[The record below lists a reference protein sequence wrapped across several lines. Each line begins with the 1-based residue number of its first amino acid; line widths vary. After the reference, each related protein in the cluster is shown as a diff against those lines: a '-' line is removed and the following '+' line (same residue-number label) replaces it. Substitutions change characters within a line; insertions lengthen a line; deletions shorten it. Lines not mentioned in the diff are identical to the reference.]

1 MAPHGPIV
9 EASDGALEGL
19 QEAALH
25 VFRGIPYAEPPERW
39 KPPQPVSRWS
49 GVRRATAFGP
59 AAVQPPS
66 PAGSIYEIS
75 ADHPQPMSEDCLTL
89 NIWAPAGVSAAPVLI
104 WIHGGSLV
112 IGSSREGFYDGAK
125 LASRGI
131 VVVTINYRLG
141 VFGWLAHPGLSAE
154 SPLGIS
160 GNYGLLDQI
169 EALRWIRRNI
179 AAFGGD
185 PNNVT
190 ITGESAGA
198 LSVMYLMASP
208 LARGLFAKAIA
219 QSAYMITT
227 PMLKERRYGLPCAE
241 EAGAKLAR
249 ALGTNDI
256 AVLRAVPP
264 GDLALRASA
273 AGFAPFGAVDGHV
286 LPDQLVDVFDRGEQA
301 PVPLLAGFN
310 SGEIR
315 SLRFLVPPPP
325 DTATEYEAVIRDRY
339 GDLAGEYLRLY
350 PATDVRESLYAGT
363 RDALYGW
370 TAERLV
376 RKQASSGQ
384 PSYLYFW
391 DHGYPA
397 ADSTGRRAF
406 HGSEIPYAFGTADRS
421 TSRWPKVPSTPQE
434 LKLSE
439 VMVGYWSSF
448 ARSGR
453 PQAANAPEWPAFGT
467 SGHALVIDEDL
478 HATCDLMPGMF
489 ALHEEVVRRRRA
501 HDIAWNWN
509 VGLWSPKNP
518 VTT

>member
-9 EASDGALEGL
+9 EAPDGALEGHK
-19 QEAALH
+19 EGSLH
-25 VFRGIPYAEPPERW
+25 VFKGIPYAEPPERW
-39 KPPQPVSRWS
+39 KPPQALSRWS
-49 GVRRATAFGP
+49 GVRRASAFGP
-59 AAVQPPS
+59 AAVQPSSRP
-66 PAGSIYEIS
+66 GSIYEIS

-89 NIWAPAGVSAAPVLI
+89 NVWTPAGADAAPVLV

-112 IGSSREGFYDGAK
+112 IGSSREGFYDGAA

-141 VFGWLAHPGLSAE
+141 VFGWLAHPDLSAE
-154 SPLGIS
+154 SSLGIS

-169 EALRWIRRNI
+169 EALRWIHRNI

-185 PNNVT
+185 PANVT
-190 ITGESAGA
+190 IAGESAGA

-227 PMLKERRYGLPCAE
+227 PMLKQRRYGLSSAE
-241 EAGAKLAR
+241 EDGIKLAR
-249 ALGTNDI
+249 ALGDADI
-256 AVLRAVPP
+256 AALRAMP
-264 GDLALRASA
+264 GRDLALAASA
-273 AGFAPFGAVDGHV
+273 AGFAPFGAIDGHV
-286 LPDQLVDVFDRGEQA
+286 LPDQLVDVFDRGAQA

-315 SLRFLVPPPP
+315 SLTFLVPPPP
-325 DTATEYEAVIRDRY
+325 ASATDYESVIRDRY
-339 GDLAGEYLRLY
+339 GDLADEYLRLY
-350 PATDVRESLYAGT
+350 PATDLQESLYAGT

-376 RKQASSGQ
+376 RTQAALGQ
-384 PSYLYFW
+384 PGFLYFW

-397 ADSTGRRAF
+397 ADSTGRHAF
-406 HGSEIPYAFGTADRS
+406 HGSEIPYVFGTADRT
-421 TSRWPKVPSTPQE
+421 TSRWPEVPSTPHE
-434 LKLSE
+434 RSLSDT
-439 VMVGYWSSF
+439 MLAYWTSF
-448 ARSGR
+448 ARAGQ
-453 PQAANAPEWPAFGT
+453 PEAANAPEWPAFGRA
-467 SGHALVIDEDL
+467 GEAMAFEAGPHPVR
-478 HATCDLMPGMF
+478 DLMPGMY

-509 VGLWSPKNP
+509 VGLWSPENP
-518 VTT
+518 VTP

>member
-1 MAPHGPIV
+1 MTSGPIV
-9 EASDGALEGL
+9 EAPDGAVEGV
-19 QEAALH
+19 QDGPLH
-25 VFRGIPYAEPPERW
+25 VFKGIPYAEPPDRW
-39 KPPQPVSRWS
+39 QPPQSVARWS
-49 GVRRATAFGP
+49 GVRRASDFGP

-66 PAGSIYEIS
+66 KPGSIYEIS
-75 ADHPQPMSEDCLTL
+75 ADQPQPMSEDCLTL
-89 NIWAPAGVSAAPVLI
+89 NIWAPANASAAPVLV

-154 SPLGIS
+154 NPLGIS

-185 PNNVT
+185 PANVT
-190 ITGESAGA
+190 IAGESAGA

-227 PMLKERRYGLPCAE
+227 PMLKARRYGLPSAE
-241 EAGAKLAR
+241 EEGTKLAE
-249 ALGTNDI
+249 ALGAHDI
-256 AVLRAVPP
+256 A
-264 GDLALRASA
+264 ALRAMPARELALASSA
-273 AGFAPFGAVDGHV
+273 AGFAPFGAIDGHV
-286 LPDQLVDVFDRGEQA
+286 LPDQLVDVFDRGAQA

-315 SLRFLVPPPP
+315 SLTFLVPPPP
-325 DTATEYEAVIRDRY
+325 ATAAEYEAVIRDRY
-339 GDLAGEYLRLY
+339 GDLAGDCLRLY
-350 PATDVRESLYAGT
+350 PATDLQESLYAGT

-376 RKQASSGQ
+376 RKQAALGQ

-397 ADSTGRRAF
+397 ADSSGRHAF
-406 HGSEIPYAFGTADRS
+406 HGSEIPYVFGTADRT
-421 TSRWPKVPSTPQE
+421 TSRWPNVPTTPQE
-434 LKLSE
+434 RSLSDT
-439 VMVGYWSSF
+439 MIDYWTSF
-448 ARSGR
+448 ARTGQ
-453 PQAANAPEWPAFGT
+453 PEAANAPEWPAFGRA
-467 SGHALVIDEDL
+467 GEAMIFE
-478 HATCDLMPGMF
+478 AGPRPARDLMPGMY
-489 ALHEEVVRRRRA
+489 ALHEEIVRRRRA

-518 VTT
+518 VTA